1 MLNSLKYKVSNI
13 KNIQEFRFKSKQTF
27 YKKASLMKFFDLH
40 EYQSKIILR
49 QNGLRV
55 QNGDLA
61 QSPVEAKKIAD
72 HLKGEL
78 IIKAQVHAGGRGKGT
93 LTSGLKGGV
102 KICQTSNQIED
113 YARQM
118 IGYNLI
124 TKQTSKEGLPV
135 QSVLVLESC
144 DIKRQLYLAILL
156 DRAYSGPVIIYSL
169 EGGMDIEEVAKT
181 NPESINVEPI
191 DIKIGITQDQANKI
205 VDKLNFDSNEQ
216 RQDAVEQLMKLYTL
230 FNKIDATQIEINPW
244 AVDTNGKVYIT
255 FIISYSLLMQK
266 SI

>member
-13 KNIQEFRFKSKQTF
+13 KNIQDFRIRLKQTF
-27 YKKASLMKFFDLH
+27 YKKTCLMKFFDLH

-55 QNGDLA
+55 QNGDLDKSA
-61 QSPVEAKKIAD
+61 AEAKQIAEN
-72 HLKGEL
+72 LKGEL
-78 IIKAQVHAGGRGKGT
+78 IIKAQVHAGGRGKGL

-102 KICQTSNQIED
+102 KICQTSKEIED
-113 YARQM
+113 YAKQM

-124 TKQTSKEGLPV
+124 TNQTSKEGLPV

-156 DRAYSGPVIIYSL
+156 DRAYNGPVVIYST
-169 EGGMDIEEVAKT
+169 EGGMDIEEVAKSHP
-181 NPESINVEPI
+181 NSINVEPI
-191 DIKIGITQDQANKI
+191 NIETGITQEQANMI
-205 VDKLNFDSNEQ
+205 VGKLNFETNEQ
-216 RQDAVEQLMKLYTL
+216 RKDAVDQLMKLYTL

-244 AVDTNGKVYIT
+244 AVDSNGKVY
-255 FIISYSLLMQK
+255 FINI
-266 SI
+266 